1 MEEKKTPLSF
11 HVIYWIMNIIT
22 ALFAIVSIGVIVFYV
37 MLWTDFFGNDLQF
50 HVNLPGQV
58 NIVSPGTMDYGGS
71 TVNIELVEA
80 VTRIHFIN
88 TPPSLARKFIL
99 ILIGVCAFGFFLLWT
114 FRQFIV
120 NVRKGLIFTISNI
133 ILLQRI
139 SYTLVGFWIFMI
151 VYMRTTYYLI
161 SSRVEVEN
169 TEIVSEFDNYPWIL
183 LMALFLWVLSH
194 IFIRGLK
201 LKEEQDLTV

>member
-139 SYTLVGFWIFMI
+139 SYTLVGFWVFMI

>member
-1 MEEKKTPLSF
+1 MEEKKIPLSF

-22 ALFAIVSIGVIVFYV
+22 ALFAIVSIGLIVFYV
-37 MLWTDFFGNDLQF
+37 MLWTDFFGNDLQL

-58 NIVSPGTMDYGGS
+58 NIVSPGTMEYGGS

-88 TPPSLARKFIL
+88 TPPSLARNFIL
-99 ILIGVCAFGFFLLWT
+99 ILLGVCAFGFFLLWT

-120 NVRKGLIFTISNI
+120 NVRKGFIFTISNI

-161 SSRVEVEN
+161 SARVEVEN
-169 TEIVSEFDNYPWIL
+169 VEIVSEFDNYPWIL

-201 LKEEQDLTV
+201 IKEEQDLTI

>member
-1 MEEKKTPLSF
+1 MEEKKIPLSF
-11 HVIYWIMNIIT
+11 HVIYWIINIVT
-22 ALFAIVSIGVIVFYV
+22 ALFAIVSIGLIVFYM
-37 MLWTDFFGNDLQF
+37 MLWTDFFGDDLQL

-58 NIVSPGTMDYGGS
+58 NIVSPGTMEYDGA

-99 ILIGVCAFGFFLLWT
+99 ILLGVCAFGGFLLWT

-139 SYTLVGFWIFMI
+139 SYTLVGFWIFLI

-161 SSRVEVEN
+161 SARVEVDN
-169 TEIVSEFDNYPWIL
+169 VEIVSEFDNYPWIL

-194 IFIRGLK
+194 IFLRGLK